1 MSRIVETIR
10 KPDDTLSK
18 YNSRNY
24 LLLALTLVIALALII
39 AIVGYVLSTKW
50 RYSS

>member
-10 KPDDTLSK
+10 KPDDNLNN

-24 LLLALTLVIALALII
+24 VLVLTVVIALALII
-39 AIVGYVLSTKW
+39 AIVGYVLMG
-50 RYSS
+50 YSS